1 MRMMMFASRTTKEML
16 RDPLTLFFGLA
27 FPVIILLLLT
37 AINQN
42 IPDDVFS
49 ISYLAPGIAVFGLS
63 FMALFSAQIIAKDR
77 GSELIT
83 RLFTTP
89 MTANDFIFGYTLP
102 LLPMAMVQTV
112 ICYGVSLMLGM
123 EFSWNV
129 PVAILMIIPVAVLFI
144 GIGLLCG
151 SLFNEKAV
159 AAICAALLTN
169 LTAWFSG
176 TWFSLELVG
185 GWFEKIAYALPF
197 VHAVEMGRAVMAGEY
212 EGILPHLWWVLGYG
226 IGTTLMAI
234 YSFRKIN
241 N

>member
-89 MTANDFIFGYTLP
+89 MTSNDFIFGYTLP

-159 AAICAALLTN
+159 AAICGALLTN

-212 EGILPHLWWVLGYG
+212 EGIFPHLWWVLGYG